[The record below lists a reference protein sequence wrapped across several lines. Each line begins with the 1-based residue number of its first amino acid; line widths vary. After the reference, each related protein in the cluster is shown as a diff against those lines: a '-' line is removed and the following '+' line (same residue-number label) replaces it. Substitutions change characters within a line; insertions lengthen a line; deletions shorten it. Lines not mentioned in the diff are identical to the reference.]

1 MEKTEP
7 NKFREVKKGNVSFKI
22 ERHFGKKSVQ
32 QILTE
37 KLSNS
42 KI

>member
-1 MEKTEP
+1 MEKSEP
-7 NKFREVKKGNVSFKI
+7 NLVREVKKGNVSFKI

-32 QILTE
+32 QIITE
-37 KLSNS
+37 KISKS